1 MQSPI
6 RKRNFAHAVGLPAGG
21 FFALALGLAL
31 LPIAALF
38 FVASGGLVREGL
50 AGDWLAD
57 WMHLFVYVLP
67 GTLTDTGLLLVL
79 VALGTTIIGTGCA
92 WLVSTSR
99 FATKGIWD
107 FALVLPLAVP
117 PYIAAYTHLEFLD
130 YSGPVQSTLRTV
142 GGFSS
147 GADYWFPDIRS
158 VWGAGFILSLVL
170 YPYVYMTCRLFFSM
184 QGASTLDAGRS
195 LGASPWRLFWRI
207 GLPMA
212 RPAIAA
218 GVAVALME
226 TLNDIGAVEVLGVRT
241 ITYVVF
247 DTWLNRDSLTIAVQL
262 ALIALVF
269 VAACVWLERRFR
281 GGRGASK
288 MRGEKSPAH
297 TRLSRTKQGAAVIAC
312 ALPVFGGIG
321 IPLYILTRFS
331 WRRPEALSDTGLHAA
346 AFNSVLLSFL
356 TAFFVTLIAYALLQ
370 IVRSMRAPRLG
381 TVARIASLGYA
392 VPGTILAVG
401 LLVPLSSFD
410 NLVDAIMRSWFGV
423 STGLMLTGS
432 IVVLVYAC
440 SLRFLAI
447 GFGAIETGFDQL
459 STHIDMAARSLGRSR
474 LQTALSV
481 HLPNLRPALAV
492 AFLLVFVDTMK
503 ELSATLLLRPFN
515 FETLAT
521 VVYDR
526 ASQAALEDASLAA
539 LVIVLIGVIPVI
551 VLTRMSTAS
560 QMTPE
565 PQQPDTAQKKRGP
578 EGPALGSVG

>member
-1 MQSPI
+1 M
-6 RKRNFAHAVGLPAGG
+6 
-21 FFALALGLAL
+21 AL
-31 LPIAALF
+31 LPVAALV
-38 FVASGGLVREGL
+38 FVAAGGLATLTSG
-50 AGDWLAD
+50 AGWQADWL
-57 WMHLFVYVLP
+57 HLATYVLP
-67 GTLTDTGLLLVL
+67 RTLADTGLLLVL
-79 VALGTTIIGTGCA
+79 VAIGTTVMGTGCA

-99 FATKGIWD
+99 FATKSVWD

-130 YSGPVQSTLRTV
+130 YSGPVQTALRGVT
-142 GGFSS
+142 GFSS
-147 GADYWFPDIRS
+147 GAEYWFPDVRS
-158 VWGAGFILSLVL
+158 VWGAGFVLSLVL

-195 LGASPWRLFWRI
+195 LGANSWRLFWKV

-241 ITYVVF
+241 ITYIVF

-262 ALIALVF
+262 ALVALVF

-281 GGRGASK
+281 AKRGGAK
-288 MRGEKSPAH
+288 MRGDKPPAL
-297 TRLSRTKQGAAVIAC
+297 TQLSAGRQWAAATAC
-312 ALPVFGGIG
+312 ALPVVGGIG
-321 IPLYILTRFS
+321 VPLYVLTRFS
-331 WRRPEALSDTGLHAA
+331 VRRPEALSETSLHAA
-346 AFNSVLLSFL
+346 AINSVLLSLL
-356 TAFFVTLIAYALLQ
+356 TAIFVTAIAYVLLQ
-370 IVRSMRAPRLG
+370 IIRSVRSQRLG
-381 TVARIASLGYA
+381 TIARIASLGYA

-401 LLVPLSSFD
+401 LLVPLSALD
-410 NLVDAIMRSWFGV
+410 NYVDALMRSWFGF
-423 STGLMLTGS
+423 STGLLLTGS

-447 GFGAIETGFDQL
+447 GFGAIETGFEQL

-521 VVYDR
+521 LVYGR
-526 ASQAALEDASLAA
+526 ASQGQLEDASLAA
-539 LVIVLIGVIPVI
+539 LIIVLIGTIPVI
-551 VLTRMSTAS
+551 VLTRMSQAKHAGDIKS
-560 QMTPE
+560 AVP
-565 PQQPDTAQKKRGP
+565 PKAGQKKRGP